1 MENSK
6 ISEIIISAFISAIT
20 AILTLHLNRKKEIK
34 AHIYDKRE
42 EIYLSVFES
51 LEKLIDDKWKMF
63 QGELDQL
70 KEIKGKIHLYASNR
84 VIENYDKLLDVLEE
98 IITDYNEEESD
109 DDPDV
114 DEGAMAKIL
123 SKHEEEL
130 GMKVTDLMYSMI
142 QQMRKEM
149 KI

>member
-34 AHIYDKRE
+34 VHIYDKRE
-42 EIYLSVFES
+42 GIYLSVFES

-98 IITDYNEEESD
+98 IITDYNEEKSD

>member
-63 QGELDQL
+63 QGELD
-70 KEIKGKIHLYASNR
+70 
-84 VIENYDKLLDVLEE
+84 
-98 IITDYNEEESD
+98 
-109 DDPDV
+109 
-114 DEGAMAKIL
+114 
-123 SKHEEEL
+123 
-130 GMKVTDLMYSMI
+130 
-142 QQMRKEM
+142 
-149 KI
+149 

>member
-34 AHIYDKRE
+34 AHIYNRRE
-42 EIYLSVFES
+42 EVYLSVFES

>member
-1 MENSK
+1 M
-6 ISEIIISAFISAIT
+6 
-20 AILTLHLNRKKEIK
+20 
-34 AHIYDKRE
+34 
-42 EIYLSVFES
+42 
-51 LEKLIDDKWKMF
+51 
-63 QGELDQL
+63 
-70 KEIKGKIHLYASNR
+70 
-84 VIENYDKLLDVLEE
+84 IENYDKLLDVLEE

>member
-20 AILTLHLNRKKEIK
+20 VILTLHLNRKKEIK

-42 EIYLSVFES
+42 GIYLSVFES

-98 IITDYNEEESD
+98 IITDYNEEKSD

-130 GMKVTDLMYSMI
+130 GMKVTDLMYRMI

>member
-42 EIYLSVFES
+42 GIYLSVFES

-98 IITDYNEEESD
+98 IITDYNEEKSD

>member
-1 MENSK
+1 MENSR

-20 AILTLHLNRKKEIK
+20 TILTLHLNRKKEIK

-130 GMKVTDLMYSMI
+130 GMKVTDLMYNLI
-142 QQMRKEM
+142 RQMRKEM